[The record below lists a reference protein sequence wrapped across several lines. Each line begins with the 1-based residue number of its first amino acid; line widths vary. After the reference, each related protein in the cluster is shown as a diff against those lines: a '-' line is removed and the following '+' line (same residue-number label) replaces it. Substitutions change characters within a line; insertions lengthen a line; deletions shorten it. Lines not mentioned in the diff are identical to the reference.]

1 MMKEFEMV
9 GEENIQQA
17 VLVNKMVQKLM
28 ISDDS
33 GIEVNQEAAIELSK
47 KLSNVVAYLINKE

>member
-1 MMKEFEMV
+1 MD
-9 GEENIQQA
+9 GEENVQQA

-28 ISDDS
+28 ISEDT
-33 GIEVNQEAAIELSK
+33 GIEVNTEAAIELSK